1 MSKRRGGVAG
11 PVGSGET
18 ALLDALDRRL
28 RERLELAVID
38 GGGSDQD
45 GSFGSFQSPGFG
57 ISFGKG
63 HRRTPGAAAKHRNP
77 AMGLVP

>member
-1 MSKRRGGVAG
+1 MPLTGGC
-11 PVGSGET
+11 GS
-18 ALLDALDRRL
+18 AWSWV
-28 RERLELAVID
+28 VID

-63 HRRTPGAAAKHRNP
+63 QRRTPGAAAKHRNP